1 MALFYPIISIQ
12 SKTNNFNRAGGLTLD
27 GFYIYSTAD
36 GEAVKWLREAPQGV
50 IAEAVGGSYSASHAR
65 MATYSGKP
73 NVLGWDF
80 HEIQWRGGSEL
91 VMPRKEDMSVLYCT
105 HDWDTAKAILEKYQ
119 VSYLVVGDVEY
130 TTYEPGNDFCPNGL
144 IEEKFIKNMI
154 TIYHNERLSIYTLK
168 GAP

>member
-1 MALFYPIISIQ
+1 M
-12 SKTNNFNRAGGLTLD
+12 
-27 GFYIYSTAD
+27 
-36 GEAVKWLREAPQGV
+36 
-50 IAEAVGGSYSASHAR
+50 IAEAVGGSYSPTQSR
-65 MATYSGKP
+65 MAIYSGKP

-91 VMPRKEDMSVLYCT
+91 VMPRKEDMAVLYCT
-105 HDWDTAKAILEKYQ
+105 HNWDTAKAILEKYQ

-130 TTYEPGNDFCPNGL
+130 TTYEPETDFCPNGL

-154 TIYHNERLSIYTLK
+154 TVYRNERLSIYAPG